1 MTPERWQQ
9 VKEIFHGA
17 LERER
22 ALRPDFLA
30 RACGADAELR
40 AEVESLISAHED
52 DASFIDAPAMGQGLL
67 DEEPDVLRPGQRFG
81 DYEIVRRI
89 GRGGMGEVYLA
100 TERRLGREVALKLLP
115 AAYTRD
121 AERLRRFEQEARAA
135 SALNHPNIITIY
147 GIGESDGAHFIAT
160 EFVAGETL
168 RQRLARSRP
177 ATDES
182 LDVAIQTADA
192 LSAAHRA
199 GIIHRDIKPENVMLR
214 PDGYVKVLDFGLAK
228 LSNAY
233 AADSGPEAATRP
245 LVQTSPGAVMGT
257 VNYMSPE
264 QARGLAVDGRT
275 DIWSLGCV
283 LYECAA
289 GRDPFAGPSPSDT
302 LSNILRQEPPP
313 LARGSGEVPAEL
325 ERIVDKALRKDPE
338 ERYQLM
344 KELALD
350 LKDLKKRIEFE
361 AELGRKAPPEQ
372 RGVAPQ
378 AVAVDGRQ
386 AATAETAAL
395 QTDDAAVARTASGAA
410 YVVSEIKR
418 HQQGTLLAVLMLLIA
433 AAGIGYW
440 LYRFIGQDRSVA
452 PFRRTKITRL
462 TTAGKTIHAAISPD
476 GKYVAHTES
485 NIGQQS
491 LWLRQTS
498 ATNDIPIITPTSG
511 AFWGVT
517 FSRDGNDLY
526 YVHRENGPNVLY
538 RIPVLGGNPTRLLTG
553 IDSAVTFS
561 PDGKRLAFVRGDYPS
576 KGESALMMANVD
588 GSGEQ
593 PLSTRKLPESF
604 YPLFFTGPSWSP
616 DGQLIACALANYES
630 GSRIDVVAFRVQ
642 DGKAQVLT
650 RKPWAYIG
658 RVEWLPDASG
668 LLMIA
673 GEHQA
678 VVTAAGSTAQ
688 VYHLSYPAGDVRS
701 VTNDLNFYRLLS
713 LTDDA
718 TKLLT
723 VEMSFS
729 GSISVIPLNDP
740 NGATR
745 VTSGKFEGYGTS
757 FTPEGKIAFSS
768 DAGGKP
774 DIWIIGADGVS
785 RRQLTSNAGSNLTPS
800 VSRDGRYIAFI
811 SDRTGNRNVWR
822 MDIDG
827 GNAVRLTGGLSDE
840 LPRFSPDG
848 SWLVFSSL
856 DPAQP
861 GLWKVPVDGGDPV
874 RITEQDAHGPEVSPD
889 GKLIA
894 CLMRGTPNSADRTAR
909 IALIPFE
916 GGAPVQTFEIQN
928 ALTFASLSLQ
938 LHWSPDGRALLYTST
953 VNNVSNIWSQPI
965 DGGKPAQVTEF
976 KENLILA
983 FDLSPDGKQIVCARG
998 VFSRDAILIS
1008 DLRER
1013 TSPPSPGIIISG
1025 VPLELSWV
1033 RHPQDTRQRR
1043 R

>member
-52 DASFIDAPAMGQGLL
+52 DASFIDAPALGRGLL
-67 DEEPDVLRPGQRFG
+67 DEEPDVLRPGQEFG
-81 DYEIVRRI
+81 DYEVVGRI

-177 ATDES
+177 ATVES
-182 LDVAIQTADA
+182 LDIAIQIADA
-192 LSAAHRA
+192 LSAAHAA

-228 LSNAY
+228 LTDAH
-233 AADSGPEAATRP
+233 AAGSGPEAATRP
-245 LVQTSPGAVMGT
+245 LVQTTPGAVMGT

-275 DIWSLGCV
+275 DIWSLGVV

-313 LARGSGEVPAEL
+313 LARYSGEVPAEL
-325 ERIVDKALRKDPE
+325 ERIIDKALRKDAE
-338 ERYQLM
+338 ERYQVV

-361 AELGRKAPPEQ
+361 AELERKAPPGKRNVE
-372 RGVAPQ
+372 PQ
-378 AVAVDGRQ
+378 AVAVDRRQ
-386 AATAETAAL
+386 EATAETTAL
-395 QTDDAAVARTASGAA
+395 KTVDAPVARTASGAA

-418 HQQGTLLAVLMLLIA
+418 RQKGALLAVLGLLIA
-433 AAGIGYW
+433 AAGIGFW
-440 LYRFIGQDRSVA
+440 FIGRHKTAA
-452 PFRRTKITRL
+452 PFRTTKITRL

-476 GKYVAHTES
+476 GKYVAYTES

-491 LWLRQTS
+491 LRLRQTS
-498 ATNDIPIITPTSG
+498 ATNDIPIITPTAG
-511 AFWGVT
+511 GFWGIT
-517 FSRDGNDLY
+517 FSRDANDLY
-526 YVHRENGPNVLY
+526 YVHRENGPGVLY
-538 RIPVLGGNPTRLLTG
+538 RIPVLGGTPTRLLTG
-553 IDSAVTFS
+553 ADSTVTFS
-561 PDGKRLAFVRGDYPS
+561 PDGKRLAFVRGDHPA
-576 KGESALMMANVD
+576 KGESALMIANVD

-593 PLSTRKLPESF
+593 PLAVRKLPESF

-630 GSRIDVVAFRVQ
+630 GTRVDVVAFRAQ

-658 RVEWLPDASG
+658 RVEWLPDSSG

-673 GEHQA
+673 GENQA
-678 VVTAAGSTAQ
+678 TITAAGSTAQ
-688 VYHLSYPAGDVRS
+688 VYHLSYPAGEVRS
-701 VTNDLNFYRLLS
+701 VTNDLNFYRVLS

-718 TKLLT
+718 TKLVT
-723 VEMSFS
+723 VEMNFPA
-729 GSISVIPLNDP
+729 SISVIPLNEP
-740 NGATR
+740 KGAMQ
-745 VTSGKFEGYGTS
+745 VTSGKFEGYGVS
-757 FTPEGKIAFSS
+757 FTPEGKIVFSS
-768 DAGGKP
+768 DAAGKP
-774 DIWIIGADGVS
+774 DIWIAGADGAN
-785 RRQLTSNAGSNLTPS
+785 RKQLTNNAGSNLTPS
-800 VSRDGRYIAFI
+800 VSPDSRYIAFI

-822 MDIDG
+822 MDTDG

-848 SWLVFSSL
+848 RWVVYSSL
-856 DPAQP
+856 DPSKS
-861 GLWKVPVDGGDPV
+861 GLWMVSVDGGDPV
-874 RITEQDAHGPEVSPD
+874 RITDRDAHGPAVSPD

-894 CLMRGTPNSADRTAR
+894 CLMRGNPNSADQAAR

-916 GGAPVQTFEIQN
+916 GGSPVQTFEIQN
-928 ALTFASLSLQ
+928 AVTFASLSLQ
-938 LHWSPDGRALLYTST
+938 LHWSADGRALLYTST
-953 VNNVSNIWSQPI
+953 INNVSNIWSQPL
-965 DGGKPAQVTEF
+965 DGGKSAQVTDF

-983 FDLSPDGKQIVCARG
+983 FDLSPDGKRIVCSRG

-1008 DLRER
+1008 DLR
-1013 TSPPSPGIIISG
+1013 
-1025 VPLELSWV
+1025 
-1033 RHPQDTRQRR
+1033 Q
-1043 R
+1043 